1 MKKILF
7 TKSDP
12 LEYIHYSN
20 RSTNFELMFRLGQIE
35 IETVPGVKNITLD
48 LMIHPGMFGKKMIS
62 NIVIGEKNVGVA
74 EAAIYYD
81 TVNDFVIDLILKNF
95 EDTNI
100 TYNPERFRS
109 QYDFTSIIDNIT
121 ESNEDN
127 VSIFDAMVLFLSSV
141 CNNIILKKYF
151 KFVYRYLRFFKQ
163 ETVELECQLLSEYPS
178 PLDSDDE
185 RVVFGDI
192 LRIPEWNDD
201 NILQIL
207 ESVFVNPIRYLESYL
222 NAVTKRV
229 IKIESLGPTSNE
241 KVEPMREILKILLN
255 IDVKHRTTFLP
266 LKNSDIRGYGFG
278 VIHGFPIHYTLNE
291 ELDTV
296 IYSIEKEYSD
306 NLFIISE
313 ETYDKNM
320 REVGKESYSITNIE
334 IYDKLPS
341 TTRTNLILFNDLLKN
356 LYGDSNNNFL
366 LKVLSKNLR
375 DMTTDSGDV
384 VFSRDSMVSFG
395 FTFNDGL
402 LLVTPT
408 VNPLVVEL
416 KRFYTLMTDGN
427 ILFKRNVNEVLMND
441 VIYDYVDRR
450 YILQTLGK
458 IYDIAEEVI

>member
-163 ETVELECQLLSEYPS
+163 ETVELEGQLLSEYPS

>member
-12 LEYIHYSN
+12 LEYIHYTN
-20 RSTNFELMFRLGQIE
+20 RSTNFELLFRLGQIE

-48 LMIHPGMFGKKMIS
+48 LTIHPGMFGKKMIS
-62 NIVIGEKNVGVA
+62 NIIISEETVSIEEDV
-74 EAAIYYD
+74 IYYD

-100 TYNPERFRS
+100 IYNPERFRS
-109 QYDFTSIIDNIT
+109 QYDFTSIIESIT
-121 ESNEDN
+121 ESSEDS

-151 KFVYRYLRFFKQ
+151 KFVYHYLRFFKQ
-163 ETVELECQLLSEYPS
+163 ATEELEGQLLSEYPL

-185 RVVFGDI
+185 RVVFSDI

-266 LKNSDIRGYGFG
+266 LKNTDIRGYGFG

-296 IYSIEKEYSD
+296 IYSIEKAYSD

-320 REVGKESYSITNIE
+320 REVGKKSYSITNIE

-384 VFSRDSMVSFG
+384 VFSRDGMVSFDL
-395 FTFNDGL
+395 TFNDGL

-427 ILFKRNVNEVLMND
+427 ILFKRNVNEVLKND
-441 VIYDYVDRR
+441 VIYDYVDGR

-458 IYDIAEEVI
+458 IYNIAEEVI